1 MAKQYLILNNSLKRI
16 GTLSIDGATVFTSDT
31 ITHQYA
37 SSDQTNSSYGDNPD
51 AEDTTQG
58 RSQNRKSKEFNH
70 YGTIVVPQGQPDS
83 SKVIE
88 GNYIAKHDEVL
99 GRWYIFRIW
108 HTSETLL
115 ASGQAA
121 TSAEIIDLGLWELA
135 HNIVPAKTFSNVSA
149 KMAFEW
155 LTQKLTW
162 ALDTS
167 KLDTTLTMSEL
178 QFDGTSRASSMLQT
192 LLQDYDLECDFYC
205 KATSNGTITQKVF
218 EVGTKLN
225 SEIYSGTVFVGENVT
240 GCTREITGN
249 VVTKLYVFGPNGETM
264 ANANGGK
271 TYIVDEAA
279 NRQYNPNWRSTY
291 LEGAYTTSTTTDAQG
306 LKAIAKTILADTN
319 HPQYAYTVTVPHTMH
334 PQLGSVVRTVNTDFT
349 PEMTTK
355 ERVMAVTE
363 SYADPSQNSIQFGE
377 FQTVTRITPAWLSN
391 FTSQIA
397 NAVQKA
403 MQDSSSIDPVVLTP
417 DGVDFDEANSSKRV
431 IIQAYEGGT
440 NISAFLDPN
449 GFIFRQLAESGQY
462 GSPTF
467 GYLQNVTSLK
477 LGEYR
482 ATIENQYFSTT
493 PEVRADQIN
502 AQSLGKLSP
511 TARGKDATEQ
521 YVVKLSDG
529 SYLSSTAWPDTS
541 HSLDGHGDDTLYQH
555 WTSDGKLI
563 DDMMVASGGHG
574 SSFGVKEE
582 NGAIWIY
589 GVTKNFDSADERFRI
604 SKFKYQGGNDI
615 TAAVT
620 SSNSDFVVGCGFAND
635 DAIRVNYDS
644 KNDLIGI
651 TRADGHYEVL
661 KASQALAGD
670 HNVLYRI
677 DLTQY
682 GFNINTQTFQS
693 SCLDFPYVY
702 WQSGDLDMHDY
713 RMLYCVNVVHQG
725 KEFELNYDFSSSLP
739 LKYDQVEPETIW
751 MQPNGKLLATFNCH
765 SPQDG
770 ENTAHT
776 HAMFEIPVDIR
787 PSVSQSIKSM
797 IPE

>member
-1 MAKQYLILNNSLKRI
+1 MASKQYLILNNSLKRI
-16 GTLSIDGATVFTSDT
+16 GTLSVDGATVFTSDT

-51 AEDTTQG
+51 AEDTTQS
-58 RSQNRKSKEFNH
+58 RSQNRKSKEYNH

-83 SKVIE
+83 PKVSE

-149 KMAFEW
+149 KVAFEW

-167 KLDTTLTMSEL
+167 KLDTTLTLSEL

-205 KATSNGTITQKVF
+205 KATSNGTITDKIF
-218 EVGTKLN
+218 EVGNKLN

-291 LEGAYTTSTTTDAQG
+291 LEGAYTTSTTADAQG

-319 HPQYAYTVTVPHTMH
+319 HPQYAYTVTVPHDMH
-334 PQLGSVVRTVNTDFT
+334 PILGSTIRTINTDFV
-349 PEMTTK
+349 PEMATK
-355 ERVMAVTE
+355 ERVMATTE
-363 SYADPSQNSIQFGE
+363 SIADPSQNSVSFGE
-377 FQTVTRITPAWLSN
+377 FQTVTRITPSWLSN
-391 FTSQIA
+391 FTSEIA
-397 NAVQKA
+397 SAVQKA
-403 MQDSSSIDPVVLTP
+403 MQDSSSIESVVLTP
-417 DGVDFDEANSSKRV
+417 DGLDFDSTGSSKRA

-440 NISAFLDPN
+440 NISAYLDSN
-449 GFIFRQLAESGQY
+449 GFIFRQLQSDGQY
-462 GSPTF
+462 GATST
-467 GYLQNVTSLK
+467 GYLQSVTGLK

-482 ATIENQYFSTT
+482 ATIDNDYFSTT
-493 PEVRADQIN
+493 PEVAADQTN
-502 AQSLGKLSP
+502 AKSLGRLSP
-511 TARGKDATEQ
+511 TARGMDATEQ

-529 SYLSSTAWPDTS
+529 SYLSSTASPVK
-541 HSLDGHGDDTLYQH
+541 SLDGHGNDTLYQH
-555 WTSDGKLI
+555 WSSDGKLI

-574 SSFGVKEE
+574 SSFGIKEE
-582 NGAIWIY
+582 SGTIWIY
-589 GVTKNFDSADERFRI
+589 GITKNFSSSDERFRI
-604 SKFKYQGGNDI
+604 SKFKYQGGKDI
-615 TAAVT
+615 TETVT
-620 SSNSDFVVGCGFAND
+620 SNTDSFIIGCGFGSD
-635 DAIRVNYDS
+635 DPVRVSYDV
-644 KNDLIGI
+644 KNNLLGVV
-651 TRADGHYEVL
+651 RGDGNFEVL
-661 KASQALAGD
+661 NPAQALAGD
-670 HNVLYRI
+670 HDVLYQI

-682 GFNINTQTFQS
+682 GFNLNTQTFQS
-693 SCLDFPYVY
+693 ACLDFPYVY
-702 WQSGDLDMHDY
+702 WHSGDYDMHDY
-713 RMLYCVNVVHQG
+713 RMLYCANVVHQG
-725 KEFELNYDFSSSLP
+725 KEFELNYDFSQSLP
-739 LKYDQVEPETIW
+739 LKYDIVEPETIW
-751 MQPNGKLLATFNCH
+751 MQPNGKLLASFNCH
-765 SPQDG
+765 NPQDG
-770 ENTAHT
+770 EKTEHT
-776 HAMFEIPVDIR
+776 HTMFEIPVITR
-787 PSVSQSIKSM
+787 PAMSLSKGA

>member
-1 MAKQYLILNNSLKRI
+1 MASKQYLILNNSLKRI
-16 GTLSIDGATVFTSDT
+16 GTLSVDGATVFTSDT

-51 AEDTTQG
+51 AEDTTQS
-58 RSQNRKSKEFNH
+58 RSQNRKSKEYNH

-83 SKVIE
+83 PKVSE

-149 KMAFEW
+149 KVAFEW

-291 LEGAYTTSTTTDAQG
+291 LEGAYTTSTTADARG

-319 HPQYAYTVTVPHTMH
+319 HPQYAYTVTVPHDMH
-334 PQLGSVVRTVNTDFT
+334 PILGSTIRTINTDFV
-349 PEMTTK
+349 PEMATK
-355 ERVMAVTE
+355 ERVMATTE
-363 SYADPSQNSIQFGE
+363 SIADPSQNSVSFGE
-377 FQTVTRITPAWLSN
+377 FQTVTRITPSWLSN
-391 FTSQIA
+391 FTSEIA
-397 NAVQKA
+397 SAVQKA
-403 MQDSSSIDPVVLTP
+403 MKDSSSIEPVVLTP
-417 DGVDFDEANSSKRV
+417 DGLDFDSTGSSKRA

-440 NISAFLDPN
+440 NISAYLDSN
-449 GFIFRQLAESGQY
+449 GFIFRQLQSNGQY
-462 GSPTF
+462 GATST
-467 GYLQNVTSLK
+467 GYLQSVTGLK

-482 ATIENQYFSTT
+482 ATIDNDYFSTT
-493 PEVRADQIN
+493 PEVAADQT
-502 AQSLGKLSP
+502 AAKSLGRLTPS
-511 TARGKDATEQ
+511 ARGRDATEQ

-529 SYLSSTAWPDTS
+529 TFLSSTAWPDTS

-555 WTSDGKLI
+555 WKSDGKTLI
-563 DDMMVASGGHG
+563 DDMQVASGGHG

-582 NGAIWIY
+582 NGSIWIY
-589 GVTKNFDSADERFRI
+589 GVTKNFDSTSERFRI
-604 SKFKYQGGNDI
+604 CKFKYQGGHDI
-615 TAAVT
+615 TSAVKSDT
-620 SSNSDFVVGCGFAND
+620 STFTVGLAFSDS
-635 DAIRVNYDS
+635 IRVNYDA
-644 KNDLIGI
+644 KHDLIGI

-661 KASQALAGD
+661 QASQALAGD
-670 HNVLYRI
+670 HDILYRI
-677 DLTQY
+677 NMTQY
-682 GFNINTQTFQS
+682 GFDLNKQTFQS
-693 SCLDFPYVY
+693 SCLDFPFVY
-702 WQSGDLDMHDY
+702 WQSGDYDMHDY
-713 RMLYCVNVVHQG
+713 RMLYCANVVHQG
-725 KEFELNYDFSSSLP
+725 KEFELNYDFSQSLP
-739 LKYDQVEPETIW
+739 LRYDVVEPETIW
-751 MQPNGKLLATFNCH
+751 MQPNGKLLASFNCS

-776 HAMFEIPVDIR
+776 HAMFEIPVATR
-787 PSVSQSIKSM
+787 SAMTLPKGA

>member
-1 MAKQYLILNNSLKRI
+1 MASKQYLILNNQLKRI
-16 GTLSIDGATVFTSDT
+16 GTLSIDGATVFTSDS

-51 AEDTTQG
+51 AEDTTQS

-83 SKVIE
+83 PKVIE

-149 KMAFEW
+149 KVAFEW

-162 ALDTS
+162 ELDTS
-167 KLDTTLTMSEL
+167 KLDTTLTLSEL

-225 SEIYSGTVFVGENVT
+225 SEVYSGTVFVGENVT

-264 ANANGGK
+264 ANANGGQ

-291 LEGAYTTSTTTDAQG
+291 LEGAYTTSTTADARG
-306 LKAIAKTILADTN
+306 LKAIAKTILADAN
-319 HPQYAYTVTVPHTMH
+319 HPQYAYTVTVPHDMH
-334 PQLGSVVRTVNTDFT
+334 PILGSTIRTINTDFV
-349 PEMTTK
+349 PEMATK
-355 ERVMAVTE
+355 ERVMATTE
-363 SYADPSQNSIQFGE
+363 SIADPSQNSVSFGE
-377 FQTVTRITPAWLSN
+377 FQTVTRITPSWLSN
-391 FTSQIA
+391 FTSEIA
-397 NAVQKA
+397 SAVQKA
-403 MQDSSSIDPVVLTP
+403 MKDSSSIEPVVLTP
-417 DGVDFDEANSSKRV
+417 DGLDFDSTGSSKRA

-440 NISAFLDPN
+440 NISAYLDSK
-449 GFIFRQLAESGQY
+449 GFIFRQLQSNGQY
-462 GSPTF
+462 GSTNT
-467 GYLQNVTSLK
+467 GYLQFVTGLK

-482 ATIENQYFSTT
+482 ATIDNNYFSTT
-493 PEVRADQIN
+493 PEVSADQTV
-502 AQSLGKLSP
+502 AKPLGRLTPS
-511 TARGKDATEQ
+511 ARGRDATEQ

-529 SYLSSTAWPDTS
+529 SYLSSTASPVK
-541 HSLDGHGDDTLYQH
+541 SLDGHGNDTLYQH
-555 WTSDGKLI
+555 WSNSGKLI

-582 NGAIWIY
+582 NGTIWIY
-589 GVTKNFDSADERFRI
+589 GITKNFSSSNERFRI
-604 SKFKYQGGNDI
+604 SKFKYHGGSDI
-615 TAAVT
+615 KAAVT
-620 SSNSDFVVGCGFAND
+620 SSNSDFIVGYGFPTD
-635 DAIRVNYDS
+635 DPVRVNYDA
-644 KNDLIGI
+644 KNDLLGVV
-651 TRADGHYEVL
+651 RGDGHFEVL
-661 KASQALAGD
+661 KPSQALAGD
-670 HNVLYRI
+670 HDVLYRI

-682 GFNINTQTFQS
+682 GYNLNTQTFQS
-693 SCLDFPYVY
+693 ACLDFPYVY
-702 WQSGDLDMHDY
+702 WHSGDYDMHDY

-725 KEFELNYDFSSSLP
+725 KEFELNYDFSQSLP
-739 LKYDQVEPETIW
+739 LKYDRVEPETIW
-751 MQPNGKLLATFNCH
+751 MQSNGKLLASFNCS

-776 HAMFEIPVDIR
+776 HALFEIPVVTR
-787 PSVSQSIKSM
+787 SAMSLSKGA

>member
-1 MAKQYLILNNSLKRI
+1 MASKQYLILNNSLKRI
-16 GTLSIDGATVFTSDT
+16 GTLSIDGATIFTSDT

-51 AEDTTQG
+51 AEDTTQS

-83 SKVIE
+83 PKVIE

-99 GRWYIFRIW
+99 ERWYIFRIW

-121 TSAEIIDLGLWELA
+121 ISAEIIDLGLWELA

-149 KMAFEW
+149 KVAFEW

-291 LEGAYTTSTTTDAQG
+291 LEGAYTTSTTTDARG

-334 PQLGSVVRTVNTDFT
+334 PILGSTIRTINTDFV
-349 PEMTTK
+349 PEMATK
-355 ERVMAVTE
+355 ERVMATTE
-363 SYADPSQNSIQFGE
+363 SIADPSQNSVSFGE
-377 FQTVTRITPAWLSN
+377 FQTVTRITPSWLSN
-391 FTSQIA
+391 FTSEIA
-397 NAVQKA
+397 SAVQKA

-417 DGVDFDEANSSKRV
+417 DGLDFDSTGSSKRA

-440 NISAFLDPN
+440 NISAYLDSN
-449 GFIFRQLAESGQY
+449 GFIFRQLQSNGQY
-462 GSPTF
+462 GATST
-467 GYLQNVTSLK
+467 GYLQSVTGLK

-482 ATIENQYFSTT
+482 ATIDNDYFSAT
-493 PEVRADQIN
+493 PEVRADQTN
-502 AQSLGKLSP
+502 AQSLGRLSP
-511 TARGKDATEQ
+511 TARGRDATEQ

-529 SYLSSTAWPDTS
+529 SYLSSTSYTGA
-541 HSLDGHGDDTLYQH
+541 SLDGHGNDTLYQH
-555 WTSDGKLI
+555 WSSSGKLI

-582 NGAIWIY
+582 NWSIWIY
-589 GVTKNFDSADERFRI
+589 GVTKNFSSSDERFRI
-604 SKFKYQGGNDI
+604 SKFKYQGGSDI
-615 TAAVT
+615 TATVT
-620 SSNSDFVVGCGFAND
+620 SNNSDFTVGCGFAASD
-635 DAIRVNYDS
+635 PVRVSYDA
-644 KNDLIGI
+644 KNDLIGVV
-651 TRADGHYEVL
+651 RGDGHFEVL
-661 KASQALAGD
+661 NPSQALAGD
-670 HNVLYRI
+670 HDVLYRI

-682 GFNINTQTFQS
+682 GFDLNKQTFQS
-693 SCLDFPYVY
+693 ACLDFPYVY
-702 WQSGDLDMHDY
+702 WHSGDYDMHDY
-713 RMLYCVNVVHQG
+713 RMLYCANVVHQG
-725 KEFELNYDFSSSLP
+725 KEFELNYDFSQSLP
-739 LKYDQVEPETIW
+739 LKYDIVEPETIW
-751 MQPNGKLLATFNCH
+751 MQPNGSLLASFNCH
-765 SPQDG
+765 DPQDG
-770 ENTAHT
+770 ESVAHT
-776 HAMFEIPVDIR
+776 HAMFEIPVITR
-787 PSVSQSIKSM
+787 SAMSLSRGA

>member
-16 GTLSIDGATVFTSDT
+16 GTLSIDGATVFTSDM

-51 AEDTTQG
+51 AEDTTQS

-149 KMAFEW
+149 KVAFEW

-162 ALDTS
+162 ALDRS

-291 LEGAYTTSTTTDAQG
+291 LEGAYTTSTTTDARG

-319 HPQYAYTVTVPHTMH
+319 HPQYAYTVTVPHDMH
-334 PQLGSVVRTVNTDFT
+334 PILGSTIRTINTDFV
-349 PEMTTK
+349 PEMATK
-355 ERVMAVTE
+355 ERVMATTE
-363 SYADPSQNSIQFGE
+363 SIADPSQNSVSFGE
-377 FQTVTRITPAWLSN
+377 FQTVTRITPSWLSN
-391 FTSQIA
+391 FTSEIA
-397 NAVQKA
+397 SAVQKA

-417 DGVDFDEANSSKRV
+417 DGLDFDSTGSSKRA

-440 NISAFLDPN
+440 NISAYLDSN
-449 GFIFRQLAESGQY
+449 GFIFRQLQSNGQY
-462 GSPTF
+462 GATST
-467 GYLQNVTSLK
+467 GYLQSVTGLK

-482 ATIENQYFSTT
+482 ATIDNDYFSTT
-493 PEVRADQIN
+493 PEVRADQTN
-502 AQSLGKLSP
+502 AKSLGRLSP
-511 TARGKDATEQ
+511 TARGVDATEQ

-529 SYLSSTAWPDTS
+529 SYLSSSSYPGA
-541 HSLDGHGDDTLYQH
+541 SLDGHGNDTLYQH
-555 WTSDGKLI
+555 WSSSGKLI
-563 DDMMVASGGHG
+563 DDMIVASGGHG

-582 NGAIWIY
+582 SGTIWIY
-589 GVTKNFDSADERFRI
+589 GITKNFSSSDERFRI
-604 SKFKYQGGNDI
+604 SKFKYQGGSDI
-615 TAAVT
+615 KAAVT
-620 SSNSDFVVGCGFAND
+620 SNTDSFIIGCGFGSD
-635 DAIRVNYDS
+635 DPVRVSYDA
-644 KNDLIGI
+644 KNDLLGVV
-651 TRADGHYEVL
+651 RGDGHFEVL
-661 KASQALAGD
+661 NPAQALAGD
-670 HNVLYRI
+670 HDVLYRI

-682 GFNINTQTFQS
+682 GFNLNTQTFQS
-693 SCLDFPYVY
+693 ACLDFPYVY
-702 WQSGDLDMHDY
+702 WHSGDYDMHDY
-713 RMLYCVNVVHQG
+713 RMLYCVNVVHGG
-725 KEFELNYDFSSSLP
+725 KEFELNYDFSQSMP
-739 LKYDQVEPETIW
+739 LKYDRVEPETIW
-751 MQPNGKLLATFNCH
+751 MQPNGKLLASFNCH
-765 SPQDG
+765 DPQDG

-776 HAMFEIPVDIR
+776 HAMFEIPVITR
-787 PSVSQSIKSM
+787 PAMSLPKGA

>member
-51 AEDTTQG
+51 AEDTTQS

-291 LEGAYTTSTTTDAQG
+291 LEGAYTTSTTANAQG

-319 HPQYAYTVTVPHTMH
+319 HPQYAYTVTVPHDMH
-334 PQLGSVVRTVNTDFT
+334 PILGSTIRTINTDFV
-349 PEMTTK
+349 PEMATK
-355 ERVMAVTE
+355 ERVMATTE
-363 SYADPSQNSIQFGE
+363 SIADPSQNSVSFGE
-377 FQTVTRITPAWLSN
+377 FQTVTRITPSWLSN
-391 FTSQIA
+391 FTSEIA
-397 NAVQKA
+397 SAVQKA

-417 DGVDFDEANSSKRV
+417 DGLDFDSTGSSKRA

-440 NISAFLDPN
+440 NISAYLDSN
-449 GFIFRQLAESGQY
+449 GFIFRQLQSNGQY
-462 GSPTF
+462 GATST
-467 GYLQNVTSLK
+467 GYLQSVTGLK

-482 ATIENQYFSTT
+482 ATIDNDYFTTT
-493 PEVRADQIN
+493 PEVQADQTN
-502 AQSLGKLSP
+502 AQSLGRLSP
-511 TARGKDATEQ
+511 TARGMDATEQ

-529 SYLSSTAWPDTS
+529 SYLSSTASPVK
-541 HSLDGHGDDTLYQH
+541 SLDGHGDDTLYQH
-555 WTSDGKLI
+555 WYSDGKLI

-582 NGAIWIY
+582 NGTIWIY

-604 SKFKYQGGNDI
+604 SKFKYQGGKDI
-615 TAAVT
+615 TSAVT
-620 SSNSDFVVGCGFAND
+620 SSNSDFIVGYGFATD
-635 DAIRVNYDS
+635 DPVRVSYDA
-644 KNDLIGI
+644 KNDLIGVV
-651 TRADGHYEVL
+651 RGDGHFEVL
-661 KASQALAGD
+661 NPSQALAGD
-670 HNVLYRI
+670 HDILYRI

-682 GFNINTQTFQS
+682 GYNLNTQTFQS
-693 SCLDFPYVY
+693 ACLDFPYVY
-702 WQSGDLDMHDY
+702 WHSGDYDMHDY
-713 RMLYCVNVVHQG
+713 RMLYCVNVVHGG
-725 KEFELNYDFSSSLP
+725 KEFELNYDFSQSLP
-739 LKYDQVEPETIW
+739 LKYDRIEPKTIW
-751 MQPNGKLLATFNCH
+751 MQPNGKLLASFNCH
-765 SPQDG
+765 DPQDG
-770 ENTAHT
+770 ESVAHT
-776 HAMFEIPVDIR
+776 HALFEIPVITR
-787 PSVSQSIKSM
+787 SAMSLSKGA

>member
-1 MAKQYLILNNSLKRI
+1 MASKQYLILNNSLKRI
-16 GTLSIDGATVFTSDT
+16 GTLSVDGATVFTSDT

-51 AEDTTQG
+51 AEDTTQS
-58 RSQNRKSKEFNH
+58 RSQNRKSKEYNH
-70 YGTIVVPQGQPDS
+70 YGTIVVPKGQPDS
-83 SKVIE
+83 PKVVE

-149 KMAFEW
+149 KVAFEW

-291 LEGAYTTSTTTDAQG
+291 LEGAYTTSTTADARG

-319 HPQYAYTVTVPHTMH
+319 HPQYAYTVTVPHDMH
-334 PQLGSVVRTVNTDFT
+334 PILGSTIRTINTDFV
-349 PEMTTK
+349 PEMATR
-355 ERVMAVTE
+355 ERVMATTE
-363 SYADPSQNSIQFGE
+363 SIADPSQNSVSFGE
-377 FQTVTRITPAWLSN
+377 FQTVTRITPSWLSN
-391 FTSQIA
+391 FTNQIA

-417 DGVDFDEANSSKRV
+417 DGVDFDKANSSKRV

-440 NISAFLDPN
+440 NISAFLDNN
-449 GFIFRQLAESGQY
+449 GFIFRQLSQSGQY
-462 GSPTF
+462 GTATR
-467 GYLQNVTSLK
+467 GYLQKVSSLK

-482 ATIENQYFSTT
+482 ATIDNQYFSTT
-493 PEVRADQIN
+493 PEVRADQTS
-502 AQSLGKLSP
+502 ARSLGRLSP
-511 TARGKDATEQ
+511 TARGKSATEQ

-529 SYLSSTAWPDTS
+529 SYLSSTAYPGA
-541 HSLDGHGDDTLYQH
+541 SLDGHGDDTLYQH
-555 WTSDGKLI
+555 WSSGGTLI

-582 NGAIWIY
+582 NGTIWIY
-589 GVTKNFDSADERFRI
+589 GVTKNFNSSDERYRV
-604 SKFKYQGGNDI
+604 SKFKYRGGHDI
-615 TAAVT
+615 TAT
-620 SSNSDFVVGCGFAND
+620 ITSNSSDFTVGCGFPSND
-635 DAIRVNYDS
+635 PVRVSYDAKHN
-644 KNDLIGI
+644 LIGVV
-651 TRADGHYEVL
+651 RGDGHFEVL
-661 KASQALAGD
+661 NPAQALAGD
-670 HNVLYRI
+670 HDVLYRI

-682 GFNINTQTFQS
+682 GFNLNTQTFQS
-693 SCLDFPYVY
+693 ACLDFPFVY
-702 WQSGDLDMHDY
+702 WHSGDYDMHDY
-713 RMLYCVNVVHQG
+713 RMLYCANVVHGG
-725 KEFELNYDFSSSLP
+725 KEFELNYDFSQSLP
-739 LKYDQVEPETIW
+739 LRYDIVEPETIW
-751 MQPNGKLLATFNCH
+751 MQPNGKLLASFNCH
-765 SPQDG
+765 NPQDG
-770 ENTAHT
+770 EKTEHT
-776 HAMFEIPVDIR
+776 HAMFEIPVITR
-787 PSVSQSIKSM
+787 PAMSLSRGE

>member
-1 MAKQYLILNNSLKRI
+1 MASKQYLILNNSLKRI
-16 GTLSIDGATVFTSDT
+16 GTLSVDGATVFTSDT

-51 AEDTTQG
+51 AEDTTQS
-58 RSQNRKSKEFNH
+58 RSQNRKSKEYNH

-83 SKVIE
+83 PKVSE

-149 KMAFEW
+149 KVAFEW

-167 KLDTTLTMSEL
+167 KLDTTLTLSEL

-192 LLQDYDLECDFYC
+192 LLQDYDLECYFYC
-205 KATSNGTITQKVF
+205 KATSNGTITDKIF
-218 EVGTKLN
+218 EVGNKLN

-291 LEGAYTTSTTTDAQG
+291 LEGAYTTSTTADAQG

-319 HPQYAYTVTVPHTMH
+319 HPQYAYTVTVPHDMH
-334 PQLGSVVRTVNTDFT
+334 PILGSTIRTINTDFV
-349 PEMTTK
+349 PEMATK
-355 ERVMAVTE
+355 ERVMATTE
-363 SYADPSQNSIQFGE
+363 SIADPSQNSVSFGE
-377 FQTVTRITPAWLSN
+377 FQTVTRITPSWLSN
-391 FTSQIA
+391 FTSEIA
-397 NAVQKA
+397 SAVQKA
-403 MQDSSSIDPVVLTP
+403 MQDSSSIEPVVLTP
-417 DGVDFDEANSSKRV
+417 DGLDFDSTGSSKRA

-440 NISAFLDPN
+440 NISAYLDSN
-449 GFIFRQLAESGQY
+449 GFIFRQLQSDGQY
-462 GSPTF
+462 GATST
-467 GYLQNVTSLK
+467 GYLQSVTGLK

-482 ATIENQYFSTT
+482 ATIDNDYFSTT
-493 PEVRADQIN
+493 PEVAADQTN
-502 AQSLGKLSP
+502 AKSLGRLSP
-511 TARGKDATEQ
+511 TARGMDATEQ

-529 SYLSSTAWPDTS
+529 SYLSSTASPVK
-541 HSLDGHGDDTLYQH
+541 SLDGHGNDTLYQH
-555 WTSDGKLI
+555 WSSDGKLI

-574 SSFGVKEE
+574 SSFGIKEE
-582 NGAIWIY
+582 SGTIWIY
-589 GVTKNFDSADERFRI
+589 GITKNFSSSDERFRI
-604 SKFKYQGGNDI
+604 SKFKYQGGKDI
-615 TAAVT
+615 TETVT
-620 SSNSDFVVGCGFAND
+620 SNTDSFIIGCGFGSD
-635 DAIRVNYDS
+635 DPVRVSYDV
-644 KNDLIGI
+644 KNNLLGVVIG
-651 TRADGHYEVL
+651 DGHFEVL
-661 KASQALAGD
+661 NPAQALAGD
-670 HNVLYRI
+670 HDVLYRI

-682 GFNINTQTFQS
+682 GFNLNTQTFQS
-693 SCLDFPYVY
+693 ACLDFPYVY
-702 WQSGDLDMHDY
+702 WHSGDYDMHDY
-713 RMLYCVNVVHQG
+713 RMLYCANVVHGG
-725 KEFELNYDFSSSLP
+725 KEFELNYDFSQSMP
-739 LKYDQVEPETIW
+739 LKYDRVEPETIW
-751 MQPNGKLLATFNCH
+751 MQPNGKLLASFNCH
-765 SPQDG
+765 DPQDG

-776 HAMFEIPVDIR
+776 HAMFEIPVITR
-787 PSVSQSIKSM
+787 PAMSLPKGA

>member
-16 GTLSIDGATVFTSDT
+16 GTLSIDGATVFTSDM

-51 AEDTTQG
+51 AEDTTQS

-149 KMAFEW
+149 KVAFEW

-162 ALDTS
+162 ALDRS

-291 LEGAYTTSTTTDAQG
+291 LEGAYTTSTTTDARG

-334 PQLGSVVRTVNTDFT
+334 PILGSTIRTINTDFV
-349 PEMTTK
+349 PEMATK
-355 ERVMAVTE
+355 ERVMATTE
-363 SYADPSQNSIQFGE
+363 SIADPSQNSVSFGE
-377 FQTVTRITPAWLSN
+377 FQTVTRITPSWLSN
-391 FTSQIA
+391 FTSEIA
-397 NAVQKA
+397 SAVQKA

-417 DGVDFDEANSSKRV
+417 DGLDFDSTGSSKRA

-440 NISAFLDPN
+440 NISAYLDSN
-449 GFIFRQLAESGQY
+449 GFIFRQLQSNGQY
-462 GSPTF
+462 GATST
-467 GYLQNVTSLK
+467 GYLQSVTGLK

-482 ATIENQYFSTT
+482 ATIDNDYFSTT
-493 PEVRADQIN
+493 PEVRADQTN
-502 AQSLGKLSP
+502 AKSLGRLSP
-511 TARGKDATEQ
+511 TARGVDATEQ

-529 SYLSSTAWPDTS
+529 SYLSSSSYPGA
-541 HSLDGHGDDTLYQH
+541 SLDGHGNDTLYQH
-555 WTSDGKLI
+555 WSSSGKLI
-563 DDMMVASGGHG
+563 DDMIVASGGHG

-582 NGAIWIY
+582 SGTIWIY
-589 GVTKNFDSADERFRI
+589 GITKNFSSSDERFRI
-604 SKFKYQGGNDI
+604 SKFKYQGGSDI
-615 TAAVT
+615 KAAVT
-620 SSNSDFVVGCGFAND
+620 SNTDSFIIGCGFGSD
-635 DAIRVNYDS
+635 DPVRVSYDA
-644 KNDLIGI
+644 KNDLLGVV
-651 TRADGHYEVL
+651 RGDGHFEVL
-661 KASQALAGD
+661 NPAQALAGD
-670 HNVLYRI
+670 HDVLYRI

-682 GFNINTQTFQS
+682 GFNLNTQTFQS
-693 SCLDFPYVY
+693 ACLDFPYVY
-702 WQSGDLDMHDY
+702 WHSGDYDMHDY
-713 RMLYCVNVVHQG
+713 RMLYCVNVVHGG
-725 KEFELNYDFSSSLP
+725 KEFELNYDFSQSMP
-739 LKYDQVEPETIW
+739 LKYDRVEPETIW
-751 MQPNGKLLATFNCH
+751 MQPNGKLLASFNCH
-765 SPQDG
+765 DPQDG

-776 HAMFEIPVDIR
+776 HAMFEIPVITR
-787 PSVSQSIKSM
+787 PAMSLPKGA

>member
-1 MAKQYLILNNSLKRI
+1 MASKQYLILNNSLKRI
-16 GTLSIDGATVFTSDT
+16 GTLSIEGATVFTSDT

-51 AEDTTQG
+51 AEDTTQS

-83 SKVIE
+83 PKVSE

-149 KMAFEW
+149 KVAFEW

-291 LEGAYTTSTTTDAQG
+291 LEGAYTTSTTIDAQG

-319 HPQYAYTVTVPHTMH
+319 HPQYAYTVTVPHDMH
-334 PQLGSVVRTVNTDFT
+334 PILGSTIRTITTDFV
-349 PEMTTK
+349 PEMATK
-355 ERVMAVTE
+355 ERVMATTE
-363 SYADPSQNSIQFGE
+363 SIADPSQNSVSFGE
-377 FQTVTRITPAWLSN
+377 FQTVTRITPSWLSN
-391 FTSQIA
+391 FTSEIA
-397 NAVQKA
+397 SAVQKA

-417 DGVDFDEANSSKRV
+417 DGLDFDSTGSSKRA

-440 NISAFLDPN
+440 NISAYLDSK
-449 GFIFRQLAESGQY
+449 GFIFRQLQSNGQY
-462 GSPTF
+462 GATST
-467 GYLQNVTSLK
+467 GYLQSVTGLK

-482 ATIENQYFSTT
+482 ATIDNDYFTTT
-493 PEVRADQIN
+493 PEVQADQTN
-502 AQSLGKLSP
+502 AQSLGRLSP
-511 TARGKDATEQ
+511 TARGMDATEQ

-529 SYLSSTAWPDTS
+529 SYLSSTASPVK
-541 HSLDGHGDDTLYQH
+541 SLDGHGDDTLYQH
-555 WTSDGKLI
+555 WYSDGKLI

-582 NGAIWIY
+582 NGTIWIY

-604 SKFKYQGGNDI
+604 SKFKYQGGKDI
-615 TAAVT
+615 TSAVT
-620 SSNSDFVVGCGFAND
+620 SSNSDFIVGYGFATD
-635 DAIRVNYDS
+635 DPVRVSYDA
-644 KNDLIGI
+644 KNDLIGVV
-651 TRADGHYEVL
+651 RGDGHFEVL
-661 KASQALAGD
+661 NPSQALAGD
-670 HNVLYRI
+670 HDILYRI

-682 GFNINTQTFQS
+682 GYNLNTQTFQS
-693 SCLDFPYVY
+693 ACLDFPYVY
-702 WQSGDLDMHDY
+702 WHSGDYDMHDY
-713 RMLYCVNVVHQG
+713 RMLYCVNVVHGG
-725 KEFELNYDFSSSLP
+725 KEFELNYDFSQSLP
-739 LKYDQVEPETIW
+739 LRYDIVEPETIW
-751 MQPNGKLLATFNCH
+751 MQPNGELLATFNCH
-765 SPQDG
+765 NPQDG
-770 ENTAHT
+770 ENTVHT
-776 HAMFEIPVDIR
+776 HAMFGIPVATR
-787 PSVSQSIKSM
+787 PAISLSKGA

>member
-1 MAKQYLILNNSLKRI
+1 MASKQYLILNNQLKRI

-37 SSDQTNSSYGDNPD
+37 SSDQTNSSYGENPD
-51 AEDTTQG
+51 AEDTTQS

-83 SKVIE
+83 PKVIE

-135 HNIVPAKTFSNVSA
+135 HNIVPAKTFNNVSA
-149 KMAFEW
+149 KTAFEW
-155 LTQKLTW
+155 LSQKLTW
-162 ALDTS
+162 ELDTS

-291 LEGAYTTSTTTDAQG
+291 LEGAYTTSTTTDARG

-319 HPQYAYTVTVPHTMH
+319 HPQYAYTVTVPHDMH
-334 PQLGSVVRTVNTDFT
+334 PILGSTIRTINTDFV
-349 PEMTTK
+349 PEMATK
-355 ERVMAVTE
+355 ERVMATTE
-363 SYADPSQNSIQFGE
+363 SIADPSQNSVSFGE
-377 FQTVTRITPAWLSN
+377 FQTVTRITPSWLSN
-391 FTSQIA
+391 FTSEIA
-397 NAVQKA
+397 SAVQKA
-403 MQDSSSIDPVVLTP
+403 MQDSSSIEPVVLTP
-417 DGVDFDEANSSKRV
+417 DGLDFDSTGSSKRA

-440 NISAFLDPN
+440 NISAYLDSK
-449 GFIFRQLAESGQY
+449 GFIFRQLQSNGQY
-462 GSPTF
+462 GATST
-467 GYLQNVTSLK
+467 GYLQSVTGLK

-482 ATIENQYFSTT
+482 ATIDNQYFSTT
-493 PEVRADQIN
+493 PEVQADQTSAKAI
-502 AQSLGKLSP
+502 LRLPP
-511 TARGKDATEQ
+511 TARGMDATEQ

-529 SYLSSTAWPDTS
+529 SYLSSTASPLK
-541 HSLDGHGDDTLYQH
+541 SLDGHGNDTLYQH
-555 WTSDGKLI
+555 WTSAGKLI
-563 DDMMVASGGHG
+563 DDMLVASGGHG

-589 GVTKNFDSADERFRI
+589 GVTKNFNSQDERFRI
-604 SKFKYQGGNDI
+604 CKFKYQGGKDI

-620 SSNSDFVVGCGFAND
+620 SNTDSFNIGCGFGSD
-635 DAIRVNYDS
+635 DPVRVSYDV
-644 KNDLIGI
+644 KHDLIGVV
-651 TRADGHYEVL
+651 RGDGHFEVL

-670 HNVLYRI
+670 HDVLYRI

-693 SCLDFPYVY
+693 ACLDFPYIY
-702 WQSGDLDMHDY
+702 WHSGDYDMHDY
-713 RMLYCVNVVHQG
+713 RMLYCVNVVHGG
-725 KEFELNYDFSSSLP
+725 KEFELNYDFSTAMP
-739 LKYDQVEPETIW
+739 LKYDRVEPETIW
-751 MQPNGKLLATFNCH
+751 MQPNGKLLASFNCYDA
-765 SPQDG
+765 QDG
-770 ENTAHT
+770 EPVAHT
-776 HAMFEIPVDIR
+776 HAMFEIPVTTRAPITMTR
-787 PSVSQSIKSM
+787 GT